1 MPIYL
6 DNDRVR
12 LTKTEQNDLRSAA
25 ARQGFAINKITTGS
39 ELLEAAVCGLD
50 DDLAA
55 DMLQFL
61 ETGTS
66 PLFEQGKA
74 ERDTD

>member
-6 DNDRVR
+6 DKDHVR
-12 LTKTEQNDLRSAA
+12 LTKGEVNALRSAA
-25 ARQGFAINKITTGS
+25 ARQGIAINNITTGS
-39 ELLEAAVCGLD
+39 ELLEAVICSLD
-50 DDLAA
+50 TDVAE

-66 PLFEQGKA
+66 PMYEAGQTEQK
-74 ERDTD
+74 RD